1 MKRIDRGKA
10 RGGERRRVKTKIV
23 LCVWVGDACR
33 EGKHRGGNRHGDQR
47 RRPSEKGDIAYANV
61 IALRLRE
68 HMRCT

>member
-33 EGKHRGGNRHGDQR
+33 EGEDRGGNRHGDKR
-47 RRPSEKGDIAYANV
+47 RKPSEEGDIAYASV
-61 IALRLRE
+61 VALRLRE